1 MGKQQRFSR
10 RDFLKF
16 GAVDSEAK
24 VWVNGQ
30 YVGEHVGGYSAFEMD
45 ITPFVT
51 SGENEIKVQATDDT
65 NSDKPGESNP
75 GPERSS
81 DAGILRVPGSGR
93 VSGWNMWER
102 FI

>member
-30 YVGEHVGGYSAFEMD
+30 YVGEHVED
-45 ITPFVT
+45 IPL
-51 SGENEIKVQATDDT
+51 
-65 NSDKPGESNP
+65 
-75 GPERSS
+75 
-81 DAGILRVPGSGR
+81 LRWISHR
-93 VSGWNMWER
+93 L
-102 FI
+102 